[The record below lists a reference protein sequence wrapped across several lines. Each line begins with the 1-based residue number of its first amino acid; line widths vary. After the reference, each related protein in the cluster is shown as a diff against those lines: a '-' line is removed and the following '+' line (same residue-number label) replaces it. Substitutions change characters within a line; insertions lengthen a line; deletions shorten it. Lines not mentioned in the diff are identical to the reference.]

1 MKIIDI
7 LLKNIAQ
14 VVLLNNKWTGLFILI
29 GLFIADWSVGVAAI
43 FGSVVA
49 YLLAHH
55 TNYTDEEIN
64 DGIAGFNPVLTA
76 VALTIFLNA
85 SGLNILITV
94 MATVLTLPVGSAVR
108 EFLKPYNIPMLTIP
122 FVIMTWFAV
131 LLPGQVKLV
140 DTPLKLIPDKIEPT
154 HFNQNYEHIHIIQ
167 SLLEGFSQVFIETSA
182 LGGVF
187 ILIGIIIASRKAALL
202 AIGANLA
209 GFLIVALLGG
219 NYDDINHGLFGY
231 NFTLMAI
238 ALGYT
243 FKTVI
248 NPYVATVLGTMLTV
262 IIQLGLNTLL
272 EPFGIP
278 SLTMPFIIATWI
290 LLFAGIKNREHN
302 HVRNQQKMHDN
313 TQ

>member
-1 MKIIDI
+1 MKVVDI
-7 LLKNIAQ
+7 LLKNISQ
-14 VVLLNNKWTGLFILI
+14 VVLLSNKWTGLFILI
-29 GLFIADWSVGVAAI
+29 GLFIADWSVGLAAI
-43 FGSVVA
+43 MGSLIA

-55 TNYTDEEIN
+55 VNYTDEEIN
-64 DGIAGFNPVLTA
+64 EGLVGFNPVLTA
-76 VALTIFLNA
+76 VALTIFLNE

-108 EFLKPYNIPMLTIP
+108 EFLKPYQIPMLTIP
-122 FVIMTWFAV
+122 FVIVTWFAV
-131 LLPGQVKLV
+131 MLPGQVKLV
-140 DTPLKLIPDKIEPT
+140 DTPLKLIPNKIEPT
-154 HFNQNYEHIHIIQ
+154 HFNQNYEHIHLFQ
-167 SLLEGFSQVFIETSA
+167 SLLEGFSQVFIETSV
-182 LGGVF
+182 LGGLF
-187 ILIGIIIASRKAALL
+187 ILIGIVIASRKAALL

-248 NPYVATVLGTMLTV
+248 NPYVATIFGTMLTV
-262 IIQLGLNTLL
+262 IVQLGLNTLL

-302 HVRNQQKMHDN
+302 HVRFQRDKNDSSQ
-313 TQ
+313 